1 MFIFDKNTDTNKKSD
16 TTSNVNIKERKKK
29 IEIHLE
35 NTIDEDSESLESSIQ
50 SVIENDKD
58 ILIPQDPNS
67 EIYAETSEESI
78 LHLKNKFNFVIQ
90 IRELMK
96 ENEKMKQENFQIN
109 EEISRIKAESES
121 ADMDLIQAR
130 QAFEQRRVE
139 NIRVIFNFKN

>member
-1 MFIFDKNTDTNKKSD
+1 M
-16 TTSNVNIKERKKK
+16 
-29 IEIHLE
+29 
-35 NTIDEDSESLESSIQ
+35 ESSIQ
-50 SVIENDKD
+50 NLIENDKD

-78 LHLKNKFNFVIQ
+78 LHLKNKFNYVIQ